1 MLAICGI
8 NIIFLQL
15 TYFLI
20 NVAKLFFYQR
30 YLRKNYTWL
39 KYQKVDNS
47 IKLKDRNSFV
57 ITEIA
62 WTIFSSTDMIV
73 LSTFLS
79 TQLSSVYSVYNMIF
93 TNLNV
98 LLNAV
103 YNSINYLL
111 GYTYHE
117 DIKKYEIVHD
127 SFNSVFIGTMTCL
140 MSICIYLTIPFVKLY
155 TNGITD
161 IEYIYESLPVMFC
174 LIQILSWSRYV
185 TGNLTALSG
194 YAKKTSYI
202 SLAEAVTN
210 ISLSIILVN
219 KYRIIGVTI
228 ATVVALPLK
237 VLWCLYVSDKK
248 VMHRS
253 YRKSITILGANYLLF
268 FVNVVISRKIR
279 LPIFSYGSFLFYGLV
294 ISSIVFAMG
303 IIVNITVN
311 KDCALL
317 IKNKLFK
324 KK

>member
-1 MLAICGI
+1 MKKNNFLKNILSGFGGQFIAIILGLIVPRFFISGYGSDVNGLISTITQIFTYMALLEAGVGQAAKNVLFKPVRENNKVEINKWYSVALKYFRRLTIYYGIGVVTLALVLPYVIKTNVAPITIFWVVLFEGLAGVTTFYFIQTPSILLTVDGKSYVNNNITLINKIVGYIAKIVLAICGI

-117 DIKKYEIVHD
+117 DIKK
-127 SFNSVFIGTMTCL
+127 
-140 MSICIYLTIPFVKLY
+140 
-155 TNGITD
+155 
-161 IEYIYESLPVMFC
+161 
-174 LIQILSWSRYV
+174 
-185 TGNLTALSG
+185 
-194 YAKKTSYI
+194 
-202 SLAEAVTN
+202 
-210 ISLSIILVN
+210 
-219 KYRIIGVTI
+219 
-228 ATVVALPLK
+228 
-237 VLWCLYVSDKK
+237 
-248 VMHRS
+248 
-253 YRKSITILGANYLLF
+253 
-268 FVNVVISRKIR
+268 
-279 LPIFSYGSFLFYGLV
+279 
-294 ISSIVFAMG
+294 
-303 IIVNITVN
+303 
-311 KDCALL
+311 
-317 IKNKLFK
+317 
-324 KK
+324 